1 MKKEQSQ
8 KNTGAKIWW
17 SLALFVNVVLT
28 ILAIF
33 TQNIPGCIAVIVFGI
48 YLSKYGDPV
57 IFADYNR
64 KRDQRYQRAKKSRA
78 EYLKRKE
85 N

>member
-1 MKKEQSQ
+1 MQRKETHS
-8 KNTGAKIWW
+8 AKIWW
-17 SLALFVNVVLT
+17 SLALFINVLLM

-33 TQNIPGCIAVIVFGI
+33 TKNIPGCLAVIVFGI

-64 KRDQRYQRAKKSRA
+64 KREEKYQQAQKKRQ
-78 EYLKRKE
+78 EYLRKKE
-85 N
+85 EDAS

>member
-1 MKKEQSQ
+1 MKSKQSQ
-8 KNTGAKIWW
+8 ENISSKVWW
-17 SLALFVNVVLT
+17 SLALFINVVLT

-33 TQNIPGCIAVIVFGI
+33 TQNIPGCIATIAFGLYI
-48 YLSKYGDPV
+48 AKYGDPV

-64 KRDQRYQRAKKSRA
+64 KRKEKYRLAKEKRDQ
-78 EYLKRKE
+78 YLKRKE